1 MQASVFLLES
11 VANFFCTLFL
21 LRFMMQAMRVSFAG
35 QIGDFV
41 VKLTNWAVKPL
52 RRVIPG
58 AGGFDWASLIAA
70 LALQLLFTGIIVG
83 TAARFG
89 EVDLMGVAP
98 MILLHAVVSLLRLAV
113 YILIG
118 ALILQAVL
126 SWVNPYSPLSAP
138 AYQLTRPLLDP
149 IRRILPTISGVDLS
163 PLVAI
168 LLLQALL
175 MFL

>member
-1 MQASVFLLES
+1 MQAIVFLLES

-89 EVDLMGVAP
+89 EVDIMGVAP

-118 ALILQAVL
+118 ALILQALL

-149 IRRILPTISGVDLS
+149 IRRILPTISGIDLS

>member
-1 MQASVFLLES
+1 MQALVFLVDAVVS
-11 VANFFCTLFL
+11 FFCTLFL

-52 RRVIPG
+52 RRIIPG
-58 AGGFDWASLIAA
+58 LGGLDWASLFAA
-70 LALQLLFTGIIVG
+70 LAIQLLLSALLVGISGQVISADAG
-83 TAARFG
+83 TVA
-89 EVDLMGVAP
+89 LMAGWFA
-98 MILLHAVVSLLRLAV
+98 IRTLLRLAV

-126 SWVNPYSPLSAP
+126 SWINPYSPLAAP
-138 AYQLTRPLLDP
+138 AHQLTRPLLDP
-149 IRRILPTISGVDLS
+149 IRRIVPAISGIDLS

-168 LLLQALL
+168 LLLQAVL